1 MCRAASDLSNEEC
14 HSTEHLMICVAWAVT
29 GSGPETNVG
38 RASALCWRSSGKT
51 LTHTH
56 TDIDP
61 FVFGAQRG
69 AHRRSVLGRPGSER
83 KTVCFGLADFILA
96 NPGVTILHRVAFTR
110 TSGEGL

>member
-1 MCRAASDLSNEEC
+1 MAPKPTSAVPLHSVGEAPAKLS
-14 HSTEHLMICVAWAVT
+14 
-29 GSGPETNVG
+29 
-38 RASALCWRSSGKT
+38 
-51 LTHTH
+51 HTH

-83 KTVCFGLADFILA
+83 KTVCFGLAYFILA